1 MKVAAVISEFN
12 PFHNGHKY
20 LVDKIKSEYADCVV
34 AIMSGNFVQRGDIAI
49 TDKFERAQAA
59 LDNGCDLVVELPTT
73 FALSSAQRFAQGG
86 VAIANALGADILCF
100 GAENDDISLL
110 CKVADAFDDETFNEN
125 LKELLNNGEYYPKA
139 VSLSMEKTFGKNFSD
154 ILSTANNTLA
164 IEYIKALKGTKLSPV
179 AIKREGAQHD
189 CEETSSNIASATHI
203 RNLIREGKDCSSF
216 TNMKIEDFTD
226 IKKLE
231 TVILYRLRTMT
242 PDELSNLPDVSEGL
256 HNRIA
261 DCANSSN
268 SLEELFDKLKTKRYT
283 LARLRRTVMYA
294 LLNITKDDMKMKVSY
309 IRVLGMNNNGAKLLK
324 NASLPLI
331 CKYPQD
337 VKALSNKAQK
347 QFSID
352 LKAGKVFSLC
362 RKEPYNELKKRII
375 KV

>member
-20 LVDKIKSEYADCVV
+20 LVDKIKSEYADCII

-86 VAIANALGADILCF
+86 VAIANALGADMLCF
-100 GAENDDISLL
+100 GTEDENIDMLKMIANVTESKDFSDLIRYYL
-110 CKVADAFDDETFNEN
+110 AD
-125 LKELLNNGEYYPKA
+125 GQYYPKA
-139 VSLSMEKTFGKNFSD
+139 FENSINGTLGEQYSSLVRKP
-154 ILSTANNTLA
+154 NNTLA
-164 IEYIKALKGTKLSPV
+164 IEYIRALKNTHLTPV

-283 LARLRRTVMYA
+283 LARLRRIVMYA
-294 LLNITKDDMKMKVSY
+294 VLNITKDDMKMKVSY